1 MNSHYWIKNLGLQ
14 PHPEGGYFKEVFR
27 SDEQIP
33 QSSLPSRYHGSRAYT
48 TSIYFLL
55 SGNDFSAFHR
65 ITSDEIWHL
74 YAGCSLTLY
83 QIMPDGELI
92 IQKLGTNLEKG
103 ERPQIIIPRN
113 SWFAAKPDF
122 EDSFTLVGCSVSP
135 GFDFSDFEL
144 AKRSLL
150 TQQYPQHQELI
161 AEFTRM

>member
-1 MNSHYWIKNLGLQ
+1 
-14 PHPEGGYFKEVFR
+14 
-27 SDEQIP
+27 
-33 QSSLPSRYHGSRAYT
+33 
-48 TSIYFLL
+48 
-55 SGNDFSAFHR
+55 
-65 ITSDEIWHL
+65 
-74 YAGCSLTLY
+74 
-83 QIMPDGELI
+83 MPDGELI